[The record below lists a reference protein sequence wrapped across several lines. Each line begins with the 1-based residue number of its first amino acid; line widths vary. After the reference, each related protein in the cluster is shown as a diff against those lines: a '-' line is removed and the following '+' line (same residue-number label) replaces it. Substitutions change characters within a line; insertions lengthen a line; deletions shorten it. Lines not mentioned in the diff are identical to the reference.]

1 LKKEERP
8 HTEGPA
14 ARHRTVSHRSLAGSA
29 LRAVRGRAPV
39 GAGSRRRDAPSRGRC
54 RDRALRPGPVRLF
67 AARLRASLARLDDPP
82 DPGSARP
89 CPVRSV
95 SLRATRSGP
104 FRVVARTIT
113 LVAAL
118 AWVGWAPAP
127 PAAAHGELLFSGP
140 AEGAVVE
147 TLPSRARLTFSDT
160 VAEIRQITVVGPD
173 GSVANG
179 DPTSIGPEVSQT
191 LWVGSDGEY
200 VMEYF
205 VVSADGHDVR
215 GEVHFVVDSGDA
227 VAGNGGSVGSDDRA
241 SAAVTAEDRWWQRG
255 RAAGLPLGL
264 VLLATVA
271 ALALLHRR
279 RHAATDG

>member
-1 LKKEERP
+1 M
-8 HTEGPA
+8 
-14 ARHRTVSHRSLAGSA
+14 TV
-29 LRAVRGRAPV
+29 
-39 GAGSRRRDAPSRGRC
+39 
-54 RDRALRPGPVRLF
+54 
-67 AARLRASLARLDDPP
+67 
-82 DPGSARP
+82 
-89 CPVRSV
+89 
-95 SLRATRSGP
+95 
-104 FRVVARTIT
+104 T

-118 AWVGWAPAP
+118 VLVGWAPAP
-127 PAAAHGELLFSGP
+127 PAGAHGELLFSDP